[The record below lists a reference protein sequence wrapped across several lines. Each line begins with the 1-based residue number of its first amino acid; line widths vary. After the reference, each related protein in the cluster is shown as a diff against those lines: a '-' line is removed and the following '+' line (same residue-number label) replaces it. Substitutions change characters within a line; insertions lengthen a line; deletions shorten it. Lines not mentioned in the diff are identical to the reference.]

1 MKDLAVKQE
10 ELKAV
15 VHQFEALQQKLQ
27 ETSDHKQQLKNDIE
41 ECQIKLERAKALLEG
56 LGGERE
62 RWADSL
68 DEVES
73 NLTTIVPDVLLSSAI
88 VAYLGAFTQ
97 NYRRLVL
104 DSWLF

>member
-1 MKDLAVKQE
+1 MKELTVKQE

-15 VHQFEALQQKLQ
+15 VYQFEALQQKLQ
-27 ETSDHKQQLKNDIE
+27 ETLDHKQQLKNDIE
-41 ECQIKLERAKALLEG
+41 ECHIKLERARALLEG